1 MKKRAPEQI
10 TMSIGNAIRSLNQAV
25 IFIEEGPSECHVID
39 SDEDIENLALEHVHN
54 YSGLYDA
61 LFRNVHPEDRDSFR
75 ANFSKKKLRK
85 HLSEKVFINY
95 SCRIRHKDLKYYWS
109 LITVCNSQK
118 EDSAEGN
125 EYLFLI
131 QDIHEHKTKR
141 MEEYNELIMN
151 MAGLQTKYDELFVE
165 NMTDVQTG
173 CFNRKGLMYYQSLV
187 LEKALKNNCYLFV
200 CVLDL
205 NGLKYMNDTFGH
217 LAGDNAI
224 KVVSDGLKAAAP
236 EGSSIIRTGGDE
248 FLVFCALD
256 KDSNAAEGFGAV
268 LDKYLEDY
276 NKSHDNPYEVAA
288 SYGCIFMPHK
298 EGMTS
303 LDEYIELA
311 DEKMY
316 AMKEKRDE
324 HRRD

>member
-1 MKKRAPEQI
+1 MNKQVSEQI
-10 TMSIGNAIRSLNQAV
+10 TMSIGNAIRSLYQAV
-25 IFIEEGPSECHVID
+25 IFVEEGPSECHVID
-39 SDEDIENLALEHVHN
+39 SDDAIRNLSLNHVHH
-54 YSGLYDA
+54 YSGLYES
-61 LFRNVHPEDRDSFR
+61 LYRNVHPEDRDSFR
-75 ANFSKKKLRK
+75 AGFSRK
-85 HLSEKVFINY
+85 NIRKILSEKVFINY
-95 SCRIRHKDLKYYWS
+95 SCRIRHKDQKYYWS

-141 MEEYNELIMN
+141 MEEYNELIMT
-151 MAGLQTKYDELFVE
+151 MASLQNKYDELFLE
-165 NMTDVQTG
+165 NMTDAQTG
-173 CFNRKGLMYYQSLV
+173 CFNRKGLMYYQSIV
-187 LEKALKNNCYLFV
+187 LEEATKNDFDLFV

-217 LAGDNAI
+217 AAGDNAI
-224 KVVSDGLKAAAP
+224 KVVSDGLKEASP
-236 EGSSIIRTGGDE
+236 EGSKIIRTGGDE

-256 KDSNAAEGFGAV
+256 KDSETPNRFGET
-268 LDKYLEDY
+268 LDKYLDDY
-276 NKSHDNPYEVAA
+276 NNAHDNPYKVEA
-288 SYGCIFMPHK
+288 SYGCIFMPRRK
-298 EGMTS
+298 DMTS

-316 AMKEKRDE
+316 EMKEKRDE